1 MKYHYEAVPVL
12 FNILLFF
19 LMLYPFPNVYRY
31 GCEFRKRYTD
41 ILDYA
46 VYGVLLILFCTFG
59 YADNDFYHYEG
70 LFKRICS
77 TGLNVHLEPV
87 YYWLIR
93 NVTSNYLVWRFIVW
107 SGTVILSL
115 WTIKR
120 LKLDVRIGLLIFV
133 LFYINII
140 SVMRGNLGI
149 AILFFG
155 FSFIIRPSHN
165 RLLSFLFGCLLIF
178 CSFFFHKSMLF
189 SIAALSVTPFY
200 LNRKTVK
207 ISLVIFP
214 FLTVVTTLL
223 LDYIIMNGLIGFDI
237 ADMNIGSSMTGYAS
251 GTMRQSNIF
260 GKLNQMITY
269 MPVYASLALMTKK
282 IVFEEIDVPRYIKAL
297 FIYWYV
303 ITYIASLFF
312 FQETSVW
319 LFIRFI
325 MMSYFPLCIVVGYYY
340 SNFKMTREKRILM
353 LLAILPICYK
363 LFYAFYKRLVWE
375 GYVFF

>member
-120 LKLDVRIGLLIFV
+120 LKLDVR
-133 LFYINII
+133 
-140 SVMRGNLGI
+140 
-149 AILFFG
+149 
-155 FSFIIRPSHN
+155 N
-165 RLLSFLFGCLLIF
+165 R
-178 CSFFFHKSMLF
+178 
-189 SIAALSVTPFY
+189 
-200 LNRKTVK
+200 
-207 ISLVIFP
+207 
-214 FLTVVTTLL
+214 
-223 LDYIIMNGLIGFDI
+223 I
-237 ADMNIGSSMTGYAS
+237 ADICAVLY
-251 GTMRQSNIF
+251 QHYFSNARKF
-260 GKLNQMITY
+260 GNCHT
-269 MPVYASLALMTKK
+269 
-282 IVFEEIDVPRYIKAL
+282 VF
-297 FIYWYV
+297 
-303 ITYIASLFF
+303 
-312 FQETSVW
+312 W
-319 LFIRFI
+319 LFIHYQAL
-325 MMSYFPLCIVVGYYY
+325 S
-340 SNFKMTREKRILM
+340 
-353 LLAILPICYK
+353 
-363 LFYAFYKRLVWE
+363 
-375 GYVFF
+375 

>member
-214 FLTVVTTLL
+214 
-223 LDYIIMNGLIGFDI
+223 
-237 ADMNIGSSMTGYAS
+237 
-251 GTMRQSNIF
+251 
-260 GKLNQMITY
+260 
-269 MPVYASLALMTKK
+269 
-282 IVFEEIDVPRYIKAL
+282 
-297 FIYWYV
+297 
-303 ITYIASLFF
+303 
-312 FQETSVW
+312 
-319 LFIRFI
+319 
-325 MMSYFPLCIVVGYYY
+325 
-340 SNFKMTREKRILM
+340 
-353 LLAILPICYK
+353 
-363 LFYAFYKRLVWE
+363 
-375 GYVFF
+375 

>member
-1 MKYHYEAVPVL
+1 MNVSYFIYLINYNDEISLRGSSGTVQYTSV
-12 FNILLFF
+12 F

-77 TGLNVHLEPV
+77 TGLNVHLEPI

-149 AILFFG
+149 AILFLAFHSLSG
-155 FSFIIRPSHN
+155 PLIIGYCHSY
-165 RLLSFLFGCLLIF
+165 
-178 CSFFFHKSMLF
+178 
-189 SIAALSVTPFY
+189 SV
-200 LNRKTVK
+200 V
-207 ISLVIFP
+207 
-214 FLTVVTTLL
+214 
-223 LDYIIMNGLIGFDI
+223 
-237 ADMNIGSSMTGYAS
+237 
-251 GTMRQSNIF
+251 
-260 GKLNQMITY
+260 
-269 MPVYASLALMTKK
+269 
-282 IVFEEIDVPRYIKAL
+282 
-297 FIYWYV
+297 
-303 ITYIASLFF
+303 
-312 FQETSVW
+312 
-319 LFIRFI
+319 
-325 MMSYFPLCIVVGYYY
+325 C
-340 SNFKMTREKRILM
+340 
-353 LLAILPICYK
+353 
-363 LFYAFYKRLVWE
+363 
-375 GYVFF
+375 